1 MAGLLRHAQPEPRT
15 VVDFH
20 TKGDDMPD
28 RDITQPAA
36 QAPVD
41 RLALAAVDPRG
52 AQPAQGFSM
61 DCYCVAQD

>member
-1 MAGLLRHAQPEPRT
+1 
-15 VVDFH
+15 
-20 TKGDDMPD
+20 MPD